1 MTLTLAIGPVHL
13 DTEGQDLRRRLA
25 MRLVDALSTPVEVV
39 QTETYADVAAKLQGG
54 EADLGWLPPAQ
65 YVRAE
70 EDGPLTLLARVE
82 RSSGDGY
89 RGVLFVRQDAD
100 VNTVADLSDKAVAWV
115 DKDSCAGHLFV
126 RLALREGGHETQF
139 SEERF
144 AGSHHAVVQAVISGE
159 ADAGATHA
167 QTLDDGETLLLTG
180 WHPFVGADGMRP
192 LLVSSPIPSDVICA
206 AGALD
211 AAVAHDVKAAL
222 LALHEEDAGDLV
234 EEFFGGARLVGADPS
249 DYDTVRAA
257 LDTPAQ
263 TGR

>member
-39 QTETYADVAAKLQGG
+39 QTETYAEVAAKLQSG
-54 EADLGWLPPAQ
+54 EADFGWLPPAQ
-65 YVRAE
+65 FVRAE
-70 EDGPLTLLARVE
+70 ADGPLLLLARVE

-89 RGVLFVRQDAD
+89 RGVLFVRKDAD
-100 VNTVADLSDKAVAWV
+100 ASSVEDLSDKRIAWV

-126 RLALREGGHETQF
+126 RLALREGGHTPAF

-144 AGSHHAVVQAVISGE
+144 RGSHHAVVQAVISGE

-211 AAVAHDVKAAL
+211 EEVTDNVKAAL
-222 LALHEEDAGDLV
+222 LALHEQDAGDLV
-234 EEFFGGARLVGADPS
+234 EEFFGGQRLVDADPS
-249 DYDTVRAA
+249 DYDSVRAA
-257 LDTPAQ
+257 LGATHDS
-263 TGR
+263 GS